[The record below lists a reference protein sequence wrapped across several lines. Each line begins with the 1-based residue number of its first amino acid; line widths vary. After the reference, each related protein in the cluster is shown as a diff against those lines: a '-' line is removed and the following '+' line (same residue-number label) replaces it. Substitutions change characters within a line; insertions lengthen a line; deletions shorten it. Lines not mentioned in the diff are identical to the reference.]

1 MAEIIGGKAICILCK
16 EAKPA
21 TEMHSPEVCQHC
33 YEAKMA
39 RNAGKPKPK
48 KITRPKQLNRIDAN
62 YSKMLAEAGIIVPD
76 TERKPLDNGFEKSE
90 ASDGL
95 RVPGTVKKLLAVD
108 FKNIESADGSPIIG
122 TLEPSTD
129 NDGGKSNA
137 ANGSIVPEPLA
148 RIESLEKTVLEQ
160 AELIAL
166 ALRRI
171 KILEGKGASAD
182 SSIVPET
189 GANGLEK
196 LRDDLHTI
204 LKDRYERT
212 KTNGIY
218 VHSLYGP
225 NGRVGGKLKISK
237 VQAYRLRDA
246 CRLDTRFKVEKAE
259 NVKGNW
265 IIKLNLFIQ

>member
-21 TEMHSPEVCQHC
+21 SEMHSPEVCQHC

-39 RNAGKPKPK
+39 RNAGKPK
-48 KITRPKQLNRIDAN
+48 KITRPKQLSRIDED
-62 YSKMLAEAGIIVPD
+62 YSKMLSEASFRVSD
-76 TERKPLDNGFEKSE
+76 TERKPLDNGFKKSE

-95 RVPGTVKKLLAVD
+95 RVPGTGKKPIAVD

-129 NDGGKSNA
+129 NDCGKANVV
-137 ANGSIVPEPLA
+137 NGSIVPEPLA

-171 KILEGKGASAD
+171 KILEGKGASVD
-182 SSIVPET
+182 GSRVPET

-196 LRDDLHTI
+196 LRDDLHGI

-246 CRLDTRFKVEKAE
+246 CRLDTRFRVEKAE
-259 NVKGNW
+259 NVNGNW